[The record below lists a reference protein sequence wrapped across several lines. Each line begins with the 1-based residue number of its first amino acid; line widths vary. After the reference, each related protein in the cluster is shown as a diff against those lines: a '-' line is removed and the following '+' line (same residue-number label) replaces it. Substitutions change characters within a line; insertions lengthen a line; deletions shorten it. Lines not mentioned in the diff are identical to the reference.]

1 MAMTRAYILI
11 ETGVGQSV
19 NVVNALV
26 GKPGVLS
33 ADRVAGPYDVI
44 AVIEADGLKSV
55 GDFVTEHVHTIGGII
70 RTVTCLAVG

>member
-1 MAMTRAYILI
+1 MAMTKAYILI

-19 NVVNALV
+19 NVVNALIS
-26 GKPGVLS
+26 KHGVLS

-44 AVIEADGLKSV
+44 AVIEAEGLKSV